1 MCVYVC
7 VRALVWTIECYN
19 VRVVLSGPFIRVGVS
34 DSRGIKRRGE
44 EGGGRRGGGCFSP
57 SKQLPLHQP
66 AGPAKPS
73 ARRAKSPKAKGLLFG
88 GSSDHKPFED

>member
-1 MCVYVC
+1 M
-7 VRALVWTIECYN
+7 WTIECYN
-19 VRVVLSGPFIRVGVS
+19 VRVVLCGPFIRVGVS

-44 EGGGRRGGGCFSP
+44 EGGGSFSP
-57 SKQLPLHQP
+57 SKQLPRHQP